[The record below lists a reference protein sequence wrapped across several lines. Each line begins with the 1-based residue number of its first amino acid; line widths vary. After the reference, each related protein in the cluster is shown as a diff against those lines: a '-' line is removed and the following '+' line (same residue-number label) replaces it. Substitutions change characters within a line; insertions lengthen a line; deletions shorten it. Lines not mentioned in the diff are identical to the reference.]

1 MQLKFQVQ
9 GVNKWLKVEGVRY
22 KVKDE
27 KTE

>member
-1 MQLKFQVQ
+1 MLVKVQ